1 MRKRAMEPAT
11 TAQYSAFVVAHNK
24 ALSAGWGLLFGL
36 AYAGAAVC
44 WHAPQRANADLLF
57 ASALAVVSVC
67 FAVAALLGH
76 RRILAQSAITYCW
89 LCSAWYMLGL
99 ILVRVCACV
108 RACVCM
114 RACVCVYVHQGLCAR
129 AALSARVCM
138 SVPVNVC
145 DAVLCVCVC
154 VYLCAHT
161 HVLACSLSRARTSPR
176 LHPPFTLSL

>member
-1 MRKRAMEPAT
+1 MEPAT

-76 RRILAQSAITYCW
+76 QRILRQSAITYCW
-89 LCSAWYMLGL
+89 LCLAWYMLGL
-99 ILVRVCACV
+99 ILLSNKNLSGLQGHLNCQSLITSDQIESFQTAFCQKN
-108 RACVCM
+108 
-114 RACVCVYVHQGLCAR
+114 QGLP
-129 AALSARVCM
+129 S
-138 SVPVNVC
+138 N
-145 DAVLCVCVC
+145 
-154 VYLCAHT
+154 
-161 HVLACSLSRARTSPR
+161 
-176 LHPPFTLSL
+176 